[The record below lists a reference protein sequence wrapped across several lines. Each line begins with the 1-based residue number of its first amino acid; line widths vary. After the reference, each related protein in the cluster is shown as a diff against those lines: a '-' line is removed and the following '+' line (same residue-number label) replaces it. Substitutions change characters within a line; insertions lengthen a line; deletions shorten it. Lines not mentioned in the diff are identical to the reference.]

1 MIPKE
6 HRARQRDALTRRQSQ
21 VMRVLHAIGQGS
33 VADVQTALRREKVSL
48 SYASVKSALR
58 GLAREEWLR
67 TSRIGRA
74 TVYHPR
80 GSHYENARSAVSR
93 WIRTFFQGDS
103 SAALITFL
111 DAADADLPPSEI
123 ARLRRL
129 LDPPPDDS
137 TAPGK

>member
-1 MIPKE
+1 MTPKE
-6 HRARQRDALTRRQSQ
+6 HRHRQRDALTRRQSQ

-58 GLAREEWLR
+58 GLAREGWLR

-74 TVYHPR
+74 TVYQPS

-93 WIRTFFQGDS
+93 WIRTFFQGDPT
-103 SAALITFL
+103 AALITFL
-111 DAADADLPPSEI
+111 DAADADLPPDEI
-123 ARLRRL
+123 ERLRRA
-129 LDPPPDDS
+129 LDASSDGPPA
-137 TAPGK
+137 TRK